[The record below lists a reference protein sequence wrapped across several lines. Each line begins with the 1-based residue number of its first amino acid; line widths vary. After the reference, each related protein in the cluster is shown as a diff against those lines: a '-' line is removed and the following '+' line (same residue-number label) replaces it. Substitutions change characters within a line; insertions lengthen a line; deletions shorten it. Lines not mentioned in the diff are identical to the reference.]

1 MKFPVVLHTDDGL
14 NFGVIVPDV
23 AGCFSAGEGIDDA
36 LESTQEA
43 LALHF
48 ESLVADGDPLP
59 KPSPLMSHKD
69 NPDYADGVWAYV
81 DFDIEPYLGGFERV
95 NITLPR
101 LVVREIDRRYSNRSS
116 FLAGLA
122 RKEMGLL

>member
-1 MKFPVVLHTDDGL
+1 MNSRDVIKMLHDDGWYLVLFKELTMKFPVVLHTDDGL

-59 KPSPLMSHKD
+59 KPSF
-69 NPDYADGVWAYV
+69 V
-81 DFDIEPYLGGFERV
+81 DEPQRQ
-95 NITLPR
+95 
-101 LVVREIDRRYSNRSS
+101 S
-116 FLAGLA
+116 
-122 RKEMGLL
+122 